1 MRRRRR
7 RRTGTFRTSPLFR
20 GLIRFV
26 YLVRTGA
33 GRRAQLT
40 YVTAGITLVSER
52 TWKSDSNKVLHYYAS
67 AVGGGIKRYR
77 DPSVNLSVTAL
88 GAQLP
93 EAI

>member
-1 MRRRRR
+1 MRRR
-7 RRTGTFRTSPLFR
+7 RRTGTFRTSPLFS

-40 YVTAGITLVSER
+40 YVTAGITLVSGR
-52 TWKSDSNKVLHYYAS
+52 TWKSDSNKMLHYYAS
-67 AVGGGIKRYR
+67 AVGWRGIKRYR
-77 DPSVNLSVTAL
+77 DPSVSLSVTAL

-93 EAI
+93 AS